1 MFACLKYHQRLL
13 SGHLALKIR
22 AMLSNCTVDLI
33 NNHQFSPP
41 PNGADFQAA
50 EDIPV
55 RVWIEEAFMALE
67 ISNSDTL
74 DEFRAFMLCSGE
86 ERLATYLQNLCANT
100 QLMNDGLD
108 AVLGRRGNQVGI
120 WLWYSTEWMI
130 PKDLY
135 QILATRAMSYYPY
148 VWSKSYCLLHE
159 SREAALLSKTMQD
172 YDLAAM
178 QRHIQ

>member
-13 SGHLALKIR
+13 SGHLVLKIR

-33 NNHQFSPP
+33 NNHPFGPP

-86 ERLATYLQNLCANT
+86 DRLATFL
-100 QLMNDGLD
+100 
-108 AVLGRRGNQVGI
+108 
-120 WLWYSTEWMI
+120 
-130 PKDLY
+130 
-135 QILATRAMSYYPY
+135 
-148 VWSKSYCLLHE
+148 
-159 SREAALLSKTMQD
+159 
-172 YDLAAM
+172 
-178 QRHIQ
+178 

>member
-1 MFACLKYHQRLL
+1 MIFHCP
-13 SGHLALKIR
+13 
-22 AMLSNCTVDLI
+22 VDLT
-33 NNHQFSPP
+33 NNHPFGPP

-50 EDIPV
+50 NDMPV
-55 RVWIEEAFMALE
+55 RAWIEEAFMALE

-86 ERLATYLQNLCANT
+86 DRLATFLQNLCANT

-108 AVLGRRGNQVGI
+108 VVLGRRGNQVGI
-120 WLWYSTEWMI
+120 WLWYSTEWMT

-148 VWSKSYCLLHE
+148 VWSKSHCLLHE
-159 SREAALLSKTMQD
+159 SCEAALLSKIMQE

-178 QRHIQ
+178 RCHTSVIM

>member
-1 MFACLKYHQRLL
+1 
-13 SGHLALKIR
+13 
-22 AMLSNCTVDLI
+22 MLSNCTVDLI
-33 NNHQFSPP
+33 NNHPFGPP

-86 ERLATYLQNLCANT
+86 ERLATYLQNLRDNT
-100 QLMNDGLD
+100 QLMNDGLA

-159 SREAALLSKTMQD
+159 LREAALLSKTMQE
-172 YDLAAM
+172 YDLAAF
-178 QRHIQ
+178 QRRISATM